1 MRRLR
6 NRRGVTLILMAV
18 SLVVLIGVAAFAV
31 DFGQMYLY
39 RSQLHAAS
47 DAAALAGVER
57 LAKKDFVGAADTGVV
72 YGQLHRVANTTA
84 GITAANVI
92 PGSWNFA
99 TSGPFI
105 PAPGGDWTRVEN
117 NAVQATTNY
126 TASYGF
132 GRIFGATTR
141 ARGATSVAWIGY
153 VGGTECVRPWAMPY
167 QMLLEQLYGAAAPAN
182 PYNPSYNLSAMD
194 VQNLAAAT
202 SANNILLKI
211 GSASQS
217 VVNGN
222 FYGVALPPQEYAN
235 GTQGNPWSG
244 GNDYENG
251 IKQSCQYV
259 RNMMVAQGGS
269 PTIGPNDWLAGE
281 NGNMIGPTV
290 QAVRS
295 LCGITTNA
303 TVFPCNPPVALKIAI
318 WDTFGD
324 APNFPSGCG
333 NRCYH
338 VKYIGFFMVTG
349 MTDTPSDGV
358 TGYFSS
364 LTTSGVLSGVPG
376 PLRKLALVQ

>member
-72 YGQLHRVANTTA
+72 YGQLHKVANTTA

-141 ARGATSVAWIGY
+141 ARGATSVAWIWQRALDPS
-153 VGGTECVRPWAMPY
+153 TRP
-167 QMLLEQLYGAAAPAN
+167 
-182 PYNPSYNLSAMD
+182 
-194 VQNLAAAT
+194 
-202 SANNILLKI
+202 
-211 GSASQS
+211 
-217 VVNGN
+217 
-222 FYGVALPPQEYAN
+222 
-235 GTQGNPWSG
+235 SG
-244 GNDYENG
+244 GKD
-251 IKQSCQYV
+251 
-259 RNMMVAQGGS
+259 
-269 PTIGPNDWLAGE
+269 LANWGCE
-281 NGNMIGPTV
+281 SKATRG
-290 QAVRS
+290 RS
-295 LCGITTNA
+295 
-303 TVFPCNPPVALKIAI
+303 
-318 WDTFGD
+318 
-324 APNFPSGCG
+324 
-333 NRCYH
+333 
-338 VKYIGFFMVTG
+338 
-349 MTDTPSDGV
+349 
-358 TGYFSS
+358 SS
-364 LTTSGVLSGVPG
+364 SRLRGLRLGLT
-376 PLRKLALVQ
+376 